1 MESQRLLELA
11 REGDRRKV
19 KVVILAGG
27 LGTRLSEETDLR
39 PKPMV
44 EIGGKPILWHIM
56 KHYSHYGFNEF
67 VIALGYK
74 GEVIKRYFVD
84 LYNLNGSITV
94 NFPSKKISSHSRL
107 PEDWKVYLVDTGLY
121 TPTGGRIKNLQDWI
135 GNERFMLTY
144 GDGLSNVDLPH
155 LLSYH
160 KTAGRIG
167 TVTAVHPQSRFGEI
181 ISSGTKITQFNEKPQ
196 ISVEWINGGFMVF
209 EPEMIWDIKEG
220 DSLEADILPLLAKNG
235 QLTFYP
241 HSGFWQCM
249 DTLREKKL
257 LEDYWNTNEASWKVW
272 ED

>member
-1 MESQRLLELA
+1 M
-11 REGDRRKV
+11 

-27 LGTRLSEETDLR
+27 LGTRLSEETDIR

-67 VIALGYK
+67 CIALGYK
-74 GEVIKRYFVD
+74 GEIIKRFFLD
-84 LYNLNGSITV
+84 LHHLNGNLSIDFLGKKV
-94 NFPSKKISSHSRL
+94 SPHSKPS
-107 PEDWKVYLVDTGLY
+107 EDWKVHLVETGLY

-144 GDGLSNVDLPH
+144 GDGLSNIDLPH
-155 LLSYH
+155 LLHYH

-181 ISSGTKITQFNEKPQ
+181 IHQGTKVTQFNEKPQ
-196 ISVEWINGGFMVF
+196 VSREWINGGFMVF
-209 EPEMIWDIKEG
+209 EPEMIWDIREG
-220 DSLEADILPLLAKNG
+220 HSLEADILPLLARNS

-241 HSGFWQCM
+241 HSGFWRCM
-249 DTLREKKL
+249 DTLREKHL
-257 LEDYWNTNEASWKVW
+257 LEEHWQTGGAPWKVW